1 MLCLVYIFRTD
12 FLKEMFSVL
21 ISIFQVYIRPPTC
34 ISIVFR
40 LSSQCLCHLKEF
52 LKLSIPK
59 IIPQHSTQFFL
70 LTCTCLSA
78 KTDGIHVEW

>member
-1 MLCLVYIFRTD
+1 
-12 FLKEMFSVL
+12 MFGVL

-40 LSSQCLCHLKEF
+40 LSSQSLCHLKEF

-59 IIPQHSTQFFL
+59 IIPQHSTLFY
-70 LTCTCLSA
+70 LTYYMYTTCLSA